1 MGRYVWECDG
11 EVEREVYGIY
21 RVIMS
26 KDASEYDVSKD
37 RLGNGG
43 PASLSSWILTP

>member
-11 EVEREVYGIY
+11 KVEKEVFYL

-26 KDASEYDVSKD
+26 EYASEYDVCKD
-37 RLGNGG
+37 GLGSGG
-43 PASLSSWILTP
+43 AASLSS